1 MKTVTRAR
9 PRRGLLF
16 AVVAAGG
23 LMLLPA
29 AVFAQAFE
37 VQASSG
43 YVEAL
48 LPSLGWRQAVVGRQV
63 PAGSVVTAW
72 QDARMEMDYQG
83 DSVAVGSLTHLRV
96 QALEPALVRLSL
108 TSGSITIKVTTATFE
123 VAFRGAAVRVEK
135 GAATLADGVLTVA
148 SGNVSVIEAN
158 APPRAVA
165 PGETLSLLQRETGP
179 VFPTSP

>member
-1 MKTVTRAR
+1 MRAVTSAL
-9 PRRGLLF
+9 PRRGFLF
-16 AVVAAGG
+16 AVLVAGG
-23 LMLLPA
+23 LALLPA

-83 DSVAVGSLTHLRV
+83 DSLTVGALSHVRI

-108 TSGSITIKVTTATFE
+108 TSGSLTIKATTATFE
-123 VAFRGAAVRVEK
+123 VAFRGAAVQVEK
-135 GAATLADGVLTVA
+135 GAATLTNGLLTAA
-148 SGNVSVIEAN
+148 SG
-158 APPRAVA
+158 
-165 PGETLSLLQRETGP
+165 
-179 VFPTSP
+179 